1 MALEKKR
8 TSIKDLEEIL
18 STISARLDKIEAVV
32 FAERKS
38 INKIETFNGD
48 VEPVQRE
55 RNNLQMDE
63 RGKLASVKNAVQI
76 LPPNLK
82 VNGRHTTQNV
92 GAICGFKVSEE
103 MLDMAYQE

>member
-1 MALEKKR
+1 MALKNKR
-8 TSIKDLEEIL
+8 TSIKDLEVVLDKINE
-18 STISARLDKIEAVV
+18 RLDKIEAVV
-32 FAERKS
+32 FAEKKS

-48 VEPVQRE
+48 VEPIQRE
-55 RNNLQMDE
+55 KNNLQMDD

-82 VNGRHTTQNV
+82 VNGRHTKENV

-103 MLDMAYQE
+103 MLDKAYQ